1 MAACLSQ
8 NENENNGT
16 TETEAT
22 EETASAAATT
32 EPAPDPAAFVVEKG
46 RAGNITIGMPIDQVR
61 QKVET
66 KAEVKDTTLNLEG
79 QQSTAY
85 LLRPEGQE
93 KGLLIEQQCEPNCKV
108 WRISVQS
115 QDYKTAK
122 GIGVGSTYDEVKQA
136 YPISN
141 VSLAEGNLVA
151 VSEEAG
157 MSFEL
162 EDTQLPQ
169 DSNKKGKYN
178 PANIPAT
185 TTVKRIMLY

>member
-8 NENENNGT
+8 SENENNAT

-22 EETASAAATT
+22 EETASAATT
-32 EPAPDPAAFVVEKG
+32 EPAPDPAAFAVEKG
-46 RAGNITIGMPIDQVR
+46 RAGNIRIGMPIDQVR
-61 QKVET
+61 QKVDT
-66 KAEVKDTTLNLEG
+66 KMEVKDTTLNLEG

-85 LLRPEGQE
+85 LLRPEGHE
-93 KGLLIEQQCEPNCKV
+93 KGLLIEQLCEPDCKV

-141 VSLAEGNLVA
+141 ISLAEGNLVA